1 MGSRLKR
8 ISKFKKKIN
17 LLHKNKIALQEKLYY
32 NRFYAMRFFSLKKI
46 LFDKNSFKDKKTK
59 SFDHFIKKTKLI
71 SQNKK
76 PTRAQFFK
84 NQNQQNKPNQPNKPN
99 QSNRKARRAQF
110 FKNQNQRAQFFKNQN
125 QRAQFFKNQN
135 QLNKGKKKFGISQF
149 FKNEKKRNKKS
160 KKKNSNFFYKKKH
173 FIDEDLLLEFENQ
186 INHNNQKRRKIFLDT
201 NMLSLTKD
209 LKNTFR
215 NYGGYLFKQYVFDG
229 I

>member
-1 MGSRLKR
+1 MG
-8 ISKFKKKIN
+8 
-17 LLHKNKIALQEKLYY
+17 
-32 NRFYAMRFFSLKKI
+32 AMRFFSLKKI

-125 QRAQFFKNQN
+125 Q
-135 QLNKGKKKFGISQF
+135 LNKGKKKFGISQF

-160 KKKNSNFFYKKKH
+160 KKKLDLINFFKIKK
-173 FIDEDLLLEFENQ
+173 IP
-186 INHNNQKRRKIFLDT
+186 IF
-201 NMLSLTKD
+201 
-209 LKNTFR
+209 
-215 NYGGYLFKQYVFDG
+215 
-229 I
+229 